1 MLQVR
6 NIKKTY
12 GNKEVLK
19 DVSFTLHPGEIM
31 TILGVNG
38 AGKTTILNCLLKM
51 VRPDS
56 GTICLNGENIFSQS
70 NKRYFKNISAVLES
84 SSNVYDYLTG
94 MQNIEYFI
102 GISDKNMKSA
112 KMKEQLQYYAQLFGM
127 EKELFNK
134 VGNYSRGMQQKLAI
148 IIALLSEPKI
158 LILDEPTLGLDIQS
172 KWSMIQFLE
181 EIVKEKELSILL
193 TTHQIEVVEKLGGKV
208 LFLKNGIVEEYHSIQ
223 NFKSPIE
230 KYQVIYIDSTN
241 NVVSKEIEGNFREI
255 FLQYKDYE
263 IQEIKKIEIDLE
275 KQIMEKLNEPD

>member
-12 GNKEVLK
+12 GNREVLK